1 MGALFTLVMVAF
13 CVGIGVLAIRFS
25 PPNKT
30 TRALAAHVHTDP
42 AAHEDNDD
50 SRRA

>member
-30 TRALAAHVHTDP
+30 SRAIAAHVH
-42 AAHEDNDD
+42 DD
-50 SRRA
+50 DARGSRRV

>member
-1 MGALFTLVMVAF
+1 MGAIFTLVMVAF

-30 TRALAAHVHTDP
+30 SRAAIAAHVHDDD
-42 AAHEDNDD
+42 ARD